1 VFFFS
6 VLVTRGDGI
15 FSFFLTHFF
24 FFFTLFF
31 SLFLFISTT
40 VTEAPTWEHLD
51 TLLAHSPA
59 SLCHSHAPRAAAA
72 PGLYELDF
80 MRSSGSSARVEVADP
95 LADSDVL
102 ADVDA
107 GIDTDA
113 NVRVLADDADSE
125 GDADNE
131 GDNDSEGDADSEA
144 ESENDGE
151 TDAEGGG
158 AGNYVSVEDATSA
171 MATETARAEARARSA
186 RSDLKQMKEV
196 LSATQ
201 EFRAMQKE
209 MESAAKS
216 ASQRQALHSM
226 AFGGYLRRP
235 LGCTQGA
242 EDPLCEST
250 GLMNGMEYLSSQTGM
265 PLGGLFGGA
274 QGLSMMA
281 KIG

>member
-1 VFFFS
+1 
-6 VLVTRGDGI
+6 
-15 FSFFLTHFF
+15 
-24 FFFTLFF
+24 
-31 SLFLFISTT
+31 

-95 LADSDVL
+95 LADSDSDVL